1 MKNMKSQCHVYPSF
15 EAARSRQGGRVELI
29 SFPHSSQILP
39 PEGLTISGDLTFV
52 ELAAQAAE
60 EESVA
65 KLNGP
70 ENTRR
75 IWISI

>member
-1 MKNMKSQCHVYPSF
+1 MVPIRCHVYQSV
-15 EAARSRQGGRVELI
+15 EAARSRKGGRVELI

-39 PEGLTISGDLTFV
+39 PEGLTISGHVTLV
-52 ELAAQAAE
+52 EVAAQAAE
-60 EESVA
+60 EESVT

-75 IWISI
+75 IRVSI